1 MALSFPARCSTLLAA
16 LAALAALLSGCS
28 SGSTRS
34 SAGASCALPAAQTL
48 SVVEVSPANGAAGV
62 FVGTNVSVRF
72 NTCLDTGTV
81 GSGSALL
88 AAGASFVP
96 VALRYDPA
104 TATLVLDPN
113 ANLAYGQLHLV
124 SVSGLRGAHGEA
136 MAAGFGSVFT
146 TQGAPETIPPTTT
159 ASPPGGRYN
168 TAQSVSLACTDGA
181 GGTGCAGTRYTVD
194 GSAPTAASPLY
205 AGPISIATD
214 TVLRFFSVDAQGNA
228 EAPHQEVYVI
238 DTVPPTLTGSDPPD
252 GATGVALTKVLTA
265 TFSEELA
272 PATLTA
278 GTVTADGG
286 LRFALSWDAGSD
298 TLTLAPTERLACAT
312 TYHVSIGPGATDVAG
327 NGLVQPAGFAFT
339 THADCVEPVTTASL
353 AGGTFTTAQAVTL
366 SCTDA
371 GGSGCARI
379 VYTTD
384 GSIPGLAPANGTVV
398 AGSSAGPIT
407 LGEGDTTLRW
417 FAEDGAGNR
426 EALKE
431 QRYSVSTSGFTF
443 VAMSGGIARGVGPVP
458 SRFEPL
464 LPGGRTNVFV
474 RDPSNARLYRGS
486 DRGLLVSDG
495 GEAFALLPG
504 SPAGVLSV
512 LPRGS
517 KIFAGTSSGLF
528 VSTDGGGTFVQRALG
543 GAAWVG
549 AVVADGLDVFAAT
562 DSGVAVSH
570 DRGTTFVIRTPA
582 DGLGSQSVRDLV
594 LAGGT
599 LYAATSGGVSTSTDR
614 GATFSNVSA
623 GLGSASVNAL
633 VVSGS
638 TVYAATDAGLSLS
651 SDGGASFTVTRTAAA
666 NGLGSDYVGAIAF
679 DGTHL
684 YACTGEPWVSGATN
698 SFSVS
703 SDATGST
710 FTPHPLSSSH
720 VSLRAESVQVEGTT
734 VRVGAYPSYYLSTD
748 GGVGFASMDLRG
760 DVKRITGSGTSLYAA
775 IQDSSGYGGVA
786 VSTDRGRSFVVR
798 DEGDGVPYANV
809 GTVAAS
815 GSTVYA
821 GTFWGLGISTD
832 GGTSFAKSN
841 AIGGSVDCLWAS
853 GSTLWACSGSTLNL
867 SGNSGTSFAQRLTGV
882 SAPGGLAVSGVNV
895 YLATGSGMWVSNAS
909 GGAGTFTL
917 KGTAAGFTSAY
928 LYDVAVDGNGTVLAA
943 TNGGLFAST
952 DAGAS
957 FAAIPGAPI
966 YPRGAFARDT
976 TWYVADPSHG
986 VGISQDGGATWI
998 VRGSA
1003 EGITNANAVWFM
1015 P

>member
-1 MALSFPARCSTLLAA
+1 MALSFPARCSTPLAA
-16 LAALAALLSGCS
+16 LAALAGLLTGCN
-28 SGSTRS
+28 SGSSRS
-34 SAGASCALPAAQTL
+34 SAGPTCALPAAQTL
-48 SVVEVSPANGAAGV
+48 SVVEVSPASGASGV
-62 FVGTNVSVRF
+62 FVGTNVSLRF
-72 NTCLDTGTV
+72 NTCVDAASV
-81 GSGSALL
+81 GSTSVLL
-88 AAGASFVP
+88 AAGTSFVS
-96 VALRYDPA
+96 VALRYDAA
-104 TATLVLDPN
+104 TATLVLDPS

-124 SVSGLRGAHGEA
+124 SVTGLRGVHGES
-136 MAAGFGSVFT
+136 MAGGFGSVFT

-159 ASPPGGRYN
+159 ASPSGGRYKA
-168 TAQSVSLACTDGA
+168 AQSVSLACADNA

-194 GSAPTAASPLY
+194 GSTPTAGSPLY
-205 AGPISIATD
+205 ASPISIATD
-214 TVLRFFSVDAQGNA
+214 TVLRFFSVDVQGNG
-228 EAPHQEVYVI
+228 EAPRQEVYVI
-238 DTVPPTLTGSDPPD
+238 DTVPPALTGSDPSD
-252 GATGVALTKVLTA
+252 GAAGVALTKVLTA
-265 TFSEELA
+265 TFSEEMA
-272 PATLTA
+272 PASLDA
-278 GTVTADGG
+278 GTVTADNG
-286 LRFALSWDAGSD
+286 LRFVLSWDAATD
-298 TLTLAPTERLACAT
+298 RLTLAPTERLSCAT
-312 TYHVSIGPGATDVAG
+312 TYHVSIGAGATDVAG
-327 NGLVQPAGFAFT
+327 NALVQPAGFAFT

-366 SCTDA
+366 TCTDA

-384 GSIPGLAPANGTVV
+384 GTIPSLAPANGIVV
-398 AGSSAGPIT
+398 AGASAGPIT

-443 VAMSGGIARGVGPVP
+443 VAMNGGIARGVGPTP

-474 RDPSNARLYRGS
+474 RDPTNARLYRGS
-486 DRGLLVSDG
+486 ERGLLVSDG
-495 GEAFALLPG
+495 GEAFALLPAA
-504 SPAGVLSV
+504 PAGVLSV
-512 LPRGS
+512 LPQGS
-517 KIFAGTSSGLF
+517 KIVAGTSSGLY
-528 VSTDGGGTFVQRALG
+528 VSTDGGGTFVQRDLG

-549 AVVADGLDVFAAT
+549 AVVADGVDVFAAT

-570 DRGTTFVIRTPA
+570 DRGTTFVLRTTA
-582 DGLGSQSVRDLV
+582 DGLGALSVRDLV

-599 LYAATSGGVSTSTDR
+599 LYAATAGGLSTSTDR
-614 GATFSNVSA
+614 GASFSSVSA

-638 TVYAATDAGLSLS
+638 TVYAATDAGLSIS
-651 SDGGASFTVTRTAAA
+651 SDGGASFTVTRTAAS

-684 YACTGEPWVSGATN
+684 YACTGEPWVSGTAD

-710 FTPHPLSSSH
+710 FTPHPLSPSH
-720 VSLRAESVQVEGTT
+720 ASLRAESVQVEGTT

-748 GGVGFASMDLRG
+748 AGVTFASMDLRG
-760 DVKRITGSGTSLYAA
+760 AVKRITGSGTSLYAA

-798 DEGDGVPYANV
+798 DEGDGVPYSNV
-809 GTVAAS
+809 SSIAAS
-815 GSTVYA
+815 GSYVYA
-821 GTFWGLGISTD
+821 GTFWGLGISSD
-832 GGTSFAKSN
+832 GGTGFAKTN
-841 AIGGSVDCLWAS
+841 AIGGSVDCVWAS
-853 GSTLWACSGSTLNL
+853 GTTVWACSGSTLNL
-867 SGNSGTSFAQRLTGV
+867 STSSGTSFAQRLTGLSV
-882 SAPGGLAVSGVNV
+882 PGGLAVSGQNV
-895 YLATGSGMWVSNAS
+895 YLATGSGMWVSSSS
-909 GGAGTFTL
+909 GGAGTFAL

-943 TNGGLFAST
+943 TNDGLFAST
-952 DAGAS
+952 DSGAS

-966 YPRGAFARDT
+966 YPRGVFARGT

-986 VGISQDGGATWI
+986 VAISQDGGATWI

-1003 EGITNANAVWFM
+1003 EGISSANAVWFM